1 MFTKTL
7 RALAHSIRQTEYFM
21 INMIKTK
28 VNDDDLFFYK
38 TVIFSMMAH
47 GLFVLLIKGAA

>member
-1 MFTKTL
+1 
-7 RALAHSIRQTEYFM
+7 M